1 VSHKLAAN
9 GVQATETVDLR
20 FRLNGVEKALTVP
33 AALSLLE
40 LIRDKLGLQG
50 TKLACSR
57 AVCGSCTV
65 LLDGVPAASCSLFAF
80 QIDGADV
87 VTIEGLERHDGELHP
102 LQEAFRRHSAFQ
114 CGYCTP
120 GMILLAKSLL
130 DRDPAPS
137 RAIVVEWMSSSICR
151 CTGYNVIVEAVLSA
165 AYDPRLRDQ

>member
-1 VSHKLAAN
+1 VSHKLTASE
-9 GVQATETVDLR
+9 VQATETVDLR

-40 LIRDKLGLQG
+40 LIRDQLGLQG

-65 LLDGVPAASCSLFAF
+65 LLDGLPAASCALFAF

-87 VTIEGLERHDGELHP
+87 VTIEGLERHDGTLHP
-102 LQEAFRRHSAFQ
+102 LQEAFRKHSAFQ

-130 DRDPAPS
+130 DCDPAPS
-137 RAIVVEWMSSSICR
+137 RATVVEWMSSSICALA
-151 CTGYNVIVEAVLSA
+151 TISL
-165 AYDPRLRDQ
+165 LRRS

>member
-1 VSHKLAAN
+1 VSHKLTASE
-9 GVQATETVDLR
+9 VQATETVDLR
-20 FRLNGVEKALTVP
+20 FRLNGVEKVLTVP

-40 LIRDKLGLQG
+40 LIRDQLGLQG

-65 LLDGVPAASCSLFAF
+65 LLDGLPAASCALFAF

-87 VTIEGLERHDGELHP
+87 VTIEGLERHDGTLHP
-102 LQEAFRRHSAFQ
+102 LQEAFRKHSAFQ

-130 DRDPAPS
+130 DCDPAPS
-137 RAIVVEWMSSSICR
+137 RATVVEWMSSSICR
-151 CTGYNVIVEAVLSA
+151 CTGYNLIVEAVLSA
-165 AYDPRLRDQ
+165 ACNPGLRDQ